1 MKNKIEPIALTNEL
15 ILKDIIFK
23 YPNKSQPVLNK
34 LNMTIPVN
42 STIGLVGKSGSG
54 KSTLIDIILGL
65 IEPDQGY
72 LQIDNMIIN
81 KQNTRNWQQNI
92 GFVPQHIFLSEGTVA
107 ENIAFGI
114 EEKDIDLSRVNK
126 TCELARLS
134 GLIKS
139 FENGIHS
146 KIGEH
151 GVQLSGGQRQRVGI
165 ARALYHD
172 SNVLI
177 FDEATSALDGITE
190 KMIMNAIDKFKGKKT
205 IILIAH
211 RLKTIE
217 RCDQIFVIEEG
228 RVTDKGSYAD
238 LINRNES
245 FKKMSNHA

>member
-1 MKNKIEPIALTNEL
+1 M
-15 ILKDIIFK
+15 
-23 YPNKSQPVLNK
+23 V
-34 LNMTIPVN
+34 
-42 STIGLVGKSGSG
+42 
-54 KSTLIDIILGL
+54 
-65 IEPDQGY
+65 
-72 LQIDNMIIN
+72 
-81 KQNTRNWQQNI
+81 
-92 GFVPQHIFLSEGTVA
+92 
-107 ENIAFGI
+107 
-114 EEKDIDLSRVNK
+114 EEKDIDLSRVNQ

-190 KMIMNAIDKFKGKKT
+190 KMIMNAIDKFKGKT

-228 RVTDKGSYAD
+228 QVTDKGSYVIL
-238 LINRNES
+238 LIEMKVLRKCLIMPKGNVSDKEL
-245 FKKMSNHA
+245 